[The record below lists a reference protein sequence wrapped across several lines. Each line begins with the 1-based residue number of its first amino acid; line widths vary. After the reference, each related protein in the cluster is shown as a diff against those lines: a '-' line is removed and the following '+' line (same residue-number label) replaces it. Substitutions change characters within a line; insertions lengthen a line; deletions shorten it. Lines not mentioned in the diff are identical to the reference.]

1 MKRVVGSYHPHE
13 EEPYMN
19 QRQLDY
25 FESQLKQWRTQL
37 QQEAHE
43 ATREMRE
50 ENVRAAELVEQS
62 LSEYQRR
69 MTLITH
75 DRKNRLLA
83 QIDAAL
89 LRIKEG
95 SYGYCIETGEEIG
108 LRRLLAYPAAF
119 LLVEVQEA
127 REHRSRSFAHG
138 AG

>member
-1 MKRVVGSYHPHE
+1 MKRVAGSYHPHE
-13 EEPYMN
+13 DEPYMN

-25 FESQLKQWRTQL
+25 FETLLKRWRTQL

-83 QIDAAL
+83 QIEAAL
-89 LRIKEG
+89 LRIKDG
-95 SYGYCIETGEEIG
+95 SYGYCVETGEEIG

-127 REHRSRSFAHG
+127 REHRSRLFANG

>member
-1 MKRVVGSYHPHE
+1 MKRVAGSYHPHE
-13 EEPYMN
+13 DEPYMN

-25 FESQLKQWRTQL
+25 FETLLKRWRTQL

-83 QIDAAL
+83 QIEAAL

-95 SYGYCIETGEEIG
+95 SYGYCVETGEEIG

-127 REHRSRSFAHG
+127 REHRSRLFANG

>member
-1 MKRVVGSYHPHE
+1 MKRVAGSYHPHE

-19 QRQLDY
+19 PRQLAY
-25 FESQLKQWRTQL
+25 FEALLRRWRTQL

-127 REHRSRSFAHG
+127 REHRSRLFANG

>member
-19 QRQLDY
+19 QCQLDY
-25 FESQLKQWRTQL
+25 FEIQLRQWRTQL

-69 MTLITH
+69 MTLISH
-75 DRKNRLLA
+75 DRKSRLLA

-89 LRIKEG
+89 LRIKDG
-95 SYGYCIETGEEIG
+95 SYGYCVETGEEIG

-127 REHRSRSFAHG
+127 REHRSRSFANG
-138 AG
+138 VG

>member
-13 EEPYMN
+13 EEPYMS

-25 FESQLKQWRTQL
+25 FEAQLKQWRTQL

-69 MTLITH
+69 MTLISH
-75 DRKNRLLA
+75 DCKSRLLA

-95 SYGYCIETGEEIG
+95 SYGYCVETGEEIG

-127 REHRSRSFAHG
+127 REHRSRSFANG
-138 AG
+138 VG